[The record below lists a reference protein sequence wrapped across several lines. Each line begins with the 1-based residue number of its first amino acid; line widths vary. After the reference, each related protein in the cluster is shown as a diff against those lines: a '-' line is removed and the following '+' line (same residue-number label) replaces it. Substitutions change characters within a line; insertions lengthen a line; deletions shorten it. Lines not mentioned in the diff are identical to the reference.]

1 MITKI
6 LYLGR
11 QGAQGRTHLMSPVM
25 AAAAALNGKL
35 TDVRKVSEWSPT
47 SGRNSTKL
55 DIAPDIVEFESDDEI
70 VEIEIDDEIERIED
84 LPKDGQQ
91 TGIEST
97 NVPSP
102 GTGMVPFT
110 QLRGIGK
117 LTVVQLYKHRTHF
130 A

>member
-1 MITKI
+1 
-6 LYLGR
+6 
-11 QGAQGRTHLMSPVM
+11 MSPVM

-35 TDVRKVSEWSPT
+35 TDVRKVSEWNPI
-47 SGRNSTKL
+47 SGKNSTKL
-55 DIAPDIVEFESDDEI
+55 DIATDTVEFESDDDGA
-70 VEIEIDDEIERIED
+70 EIEIDDELERIDD

-91 TGIEST
+91 TGTEST

-117 LTVVQLYKHRTHF
+117 LTVVQLFRHRTHF